1 MSEKQTRI
9 TGESERNITFTF
21 DVNEIL
27 GRGGFGV
34 VFRGTWGN
42 GVEVQLAAVK
52 RVQLIDIQDS
62 DRHEENMKNLFHAN
76 VVKLLDVT
84 DRGDFRCI

>member
-52 RVQLIDIQDS
+52 RISGVYKSPYKYLIYNEI
-62 DRHEENMKNLFHAN
+62 
-76 VVKLLDVT
+76 
-84 DRGDFRCI
+84 